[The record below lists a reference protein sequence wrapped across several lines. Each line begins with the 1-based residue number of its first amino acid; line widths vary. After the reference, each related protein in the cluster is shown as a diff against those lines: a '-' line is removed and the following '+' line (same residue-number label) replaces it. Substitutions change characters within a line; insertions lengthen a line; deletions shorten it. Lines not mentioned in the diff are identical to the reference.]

1 MLRFAAIIGLLLL
14 LIAYATNRASAP
26 IEQGGIAVVF
36 SPDGGAAG
44 TVVDAVRS
52 AKRTL
57 DVAAYHITH
66 PNIAREIVAANRRG
80 VSVRVIMDSDQSR
93 QKYSSAT
100 YLFNAGIPVRIWT
113 PGMMHNKYLI
123 IDGQTI
129 VTGSFNFTKSA
140 DESNAEN
147 LLVIQGKSRI
157 AAAYRQNFEKL
168 LQSSKRYAGVSGE

>member
-1 MLRFAAIIGLLLL
+1 MRRLAAIIGLVLLVF
-14 LIAYATNRASAP
+14 AFATNRAAAP
-26 IEQGGIAVVF
+26 VEQGGIAVVF
-36 SPDGGAAG
+36 SPDGGGADA
-44 TVVDAVRS
+44 VVNAVRS

-66 PNIAREIVAANRRG
+66 PNIAKEIVAANRRG
-80 VSVRVIMDSDQSR
+80 VSVRVIMDSDQAK

-100 YLFNAGIPVRIWT
+100 YLFNAGVPVRIWT
-113 PGMMHNKYLI
+113 PGMMHNKYVI

-129 VTGSFNFTKSA
+129 LTGSFNFTKSA

-168 LQSSKRYAGVSGE
+168 LNSSKRYVGIARE